1 MIQPNWA
8 KAKDGK
14 RQINYFPIRFWG
26 VRKMSPKIINRL
38 FFFVYGSIFLI
49 KTNANASMTFDFL
62 FVEYSLPD
70 RTIPIRVCLTMYKY
84 IFETKIVDTPI
95 YLLSLCFPKILF
107 CLRMYRYVNISF
119 LFRLFEKSN
128 LWKYQN
134 VLPDRNFLAP
144 RELQYHWI
152 KDKEPN
158 LKKVF
163 YF

>member
-1 MIQPNWA
+1 MIKPNWA
-8 KAKDGK
+8 KVKDGK

-26 VRKMSPKIINRL
+26 VRKWKMSPKIINRL

-49 KTNANASMTFDFL
+49 KTNAKASMTFDFL

-84 IFETKIVDTPI
+84 IFEAKIVSTLI
-95 YLLSLCFPKILF
+95 YLLFLCFPKLLF
-107 CLRMYRYVNISF
+107 CLTMYRYVNISF
-119 LFRLFEKSN
+119 VFRLFEKSN
-128 LWKYQN
+128 LWKYQD
-134 VLPDRNFLAP
+134 VLPDLKLFGTE
-144 RELQYHWI
+144 ELQYHWI

-163 YF
+163 